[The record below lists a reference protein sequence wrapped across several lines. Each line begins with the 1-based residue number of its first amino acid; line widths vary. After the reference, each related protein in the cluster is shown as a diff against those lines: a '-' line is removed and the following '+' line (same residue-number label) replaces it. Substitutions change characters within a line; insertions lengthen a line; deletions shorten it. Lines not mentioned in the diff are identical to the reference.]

1 MTEEEISV
9 TLSCQSQSIKSLQ
22 HQINEIKELTKE
34 LRVMNTA
41 LTTLTS
47 ELKHTNKTISE
58 HGGRIDRLESVP
70 TRRSEK
76 FVNAIIS
83 ALTSAL
89 IGFFAARL

>member
-1 MTEEEISV
+1 MTEEDISV
-9 TLSCQSQSIKSLQ
+9 TLGCHAQSIKSLQ

-70 TRRSEK
+70 AGRREK
-76 FVNAIIS
+76 IVNAIIS
-83 ALTSAL
+83 ALASAV
-89 IGFFAARL
+89 IGFLAAHF